1 MADTGLDEL
10 LNKSLLFD
18 FYGELLT
25 GYQKDIYEDFVFN
38 DLSLA
43 ELASE
48 HGITRQ
54 AVFNIV
60 KRCDRKLRSYEEKL
74 HLVEK
79 FVIIRENAEEILR
92 LTGDSAIKELAGKIV
107 DIY

>member
-1 MADTGLDEL
+1 MDEL

-25 GYQKDIYEDFVFN
+25 GYQKDIYEEFVFD

-43 ELASE
+43 ELAE
-48 HGITRQ
+48 KHGITRQ

-60 KRCDRKLRSYEEKL
+60 KRCERKLVNYEEKL

-79 FVIIRENAEEILR
+79 FVIIRENAEKIYEISR
-92 LTGDSAIKELAGKIV
+92 DDDVRKLAGNIV

>member
-1 MADTGLDEL
+1 MAGKGLDEL

-25 GYQKDIYEDFVFN
+25 GYQKDIYEEFVFD

-43 ELASE
+43 ELAE
-48 HGITRQ
+48 KHGITRQ

-60 KRCDRKLRSYEEKL
+60 KRCERKLVNYEEKL

-79 FVIIRENAEEILR
+79 FVIIRENAEKIYEISR
-92 LTGDSAIKELAGKIV
+92 DEDVRKLAGNIV